1 VSASA
6 GRSAPDPELQPDAML
21 GAYLR
26 GWFPMDRGGAEG
38 PVLFYESDPRAVMP
52 IDGFRVP
59 RSVARG
65 LRRHPYEIR
74 VDTAFTDVATACS
87 GDRDGEWLTGRL
99 VDAYVR
105 LHEAGWAHSVEA
117 WSGERLCGG
126 LFGVA
131 IGALFTSETMFHRAP
146 DAGNAAL
153 VATARI
159 LRSRGFRLWDI
170 QAVSPHTA
178 RFGAHGITPEEYR
191 RRLASAVAPALTREG
206 SPSRV

>member
-1 VSASA
+1 MSARASE
-6 GRSAPDPELQPDAML
+6 PTPEPELRPDAML

-52 IDGFRVP
+52 VEGFRVP

-65 LRRHPYEIR
+65 LRAHPYEIR
-74 VDTAFTDVATACS
+74 VDTAFEEVATACS
-87 GDRDGEWLTGRL
+87 GDRDGEWLTRRL

-117 WSGERLCGG
+117 WGDGRLQGG

-131 IGALFTSETMFHRAP
+131 IGTLFTSETMFHRAP

-153 VATARI
+153 VGTARL
-159 LRSRGFRLWDI
+159 LRSRGFTLWDI
-170 QAVSPHTA
+170 QALSPHTA
-178 RFGAHGITPEEYR
+178 RFGAHGITPEDYR
-191 RRLASAVAPALTREG
+191 RRLAAAVAPALSREG

>member
-1 VSASA
+1 M
-6 GRSAPDPELQPDAML
+6 SAPAAGPGPEPELQPDAML

-52 IDGFRVP
+52 IEGFRVP

-65 LRRHPYEIR
+65 LRSHTYEIR
-74 VDTAFTDVATACS
+74 VDTAFEEVATACS
-87 GDRDGEWLTGRL
+87 GDRDGEWLTRRL

-117 WSGERLCGG
+117 WSQGRLRGG

-131 IGALFTSETMFHRAP
+131 IGTLFTSETMFHRAP
-146 DAGNAAL
+146 DAGNAGL
-153 VATARI
+153 VGTARL
-159 LRSRGFRLWDI
+159 LRSRGFTLWDI

-178 RFGAHGITPEEYR
+178 RFGAHGIAPEEYR
-191 RRLASAVAPALTREG
+191 RRLAAAVAPALSREG